1 MDSAGDKHLGLI
13 EAIYGAALATD
24 GWSVL
29 VDRLIGHFDAAAA
42 SFGVMDN
49 DKQVVLVARR
59 GITGTPEM
67 TDRYRSHYVQY
78 DPWPLEMARRP
89 VGEAMLSSRVYD
101 PEFMRQSP
109 FVNEY
114 FLPAGLV
121 DSMGAALL
129 RDDQNTAILAIQ
141 RSARRGTFQ
150 TDDIA
155 RFNAI
160 APHLAAA
167 IRVQRGLSGMA
178 QGGLVEQVLD
188 RLAVGVVALNG
199 AGQVDHANVAA
210 NRMLARRDGL
220 QLDDRTLVVRDH
232 AANDRFGRLL
242 AEVLLPAPGAGG
254 IVQACR
260 ADGAGRYAI
269 LVAPLRRERE
279 STPFPWP
286 YRGALVLIRDEESGL
301 GLLPD
306 QLRALYGLSIEQAR
320 LLQALLDGATVL
332 EHAERAGVRPTTAR
346 FHLRH
351 VLQKTGTAT
360 QSQLMRKVVGDLAGL
375 PLLR

>member
-1 MDSAGDKHLGLI
+1 MDSADDRRVALI
-13 EAIYGAALATD
+13 QAIYGAALAPD
-24 GWSVL
+24 AWGGVL
-29 VDRLIGHFDAAAA
+29 DSLMAHFDAAAA
-42 SFGVMDN
+42 SFGVMDSG
-49 DKQVVLVARR
+49 KQIVLVARR

-78 DPWPLEMARRP
+78 DPWPPEMARRA

-121 DSMGAALL
+121 DSMGASLL

-141 RSARRGTFQ
+141 RSVRRGTFQ
-150 TDDIA
+150 SGDIA

-160 APHLAAA
+160 SPHLTAA

-178 QGGLVEQVLD
+178 QGGLAEQVLD

-199 AGQVDHANVAA
+199 AGQVDYANVAA

-220 QLDDRTLVVRDH
+220 LLDDRTLIARDPV
-232 AANDRFGRLL
+232 ANDRLGRLL
-242 AEVLLPAPGAGG
+242 AEVLSATSGAGG
-254 IVQACR
+254 IVQVRR
-260 ADGAGRYAI
+260 AAEAGRYAM
-269 LVAPLRRERE
+269 LVAPLRRERDA
-279 STPFPWP
+279 TPFPWP
-286 YRGALVLIRDEESGL
+286 YRGALVLIRDEESGW
-301 GLLPD
+301 GQLPD
-306 QLRALYGLSIEQAR
+306 QLRALYGLSVEQAR
-320 LLQALLDGATVL
+320 LLQALLDGATLL

-351 VLQKTGTAT
+351 VLQKTGTAS